1 MSTMYYLDAD
11 GVKPKR
17 PKKTALLIADQ
28 LVELIRLEDLQ
39 PGDRLPSESL
49 MLEQYQVSRGT
60 MREALR
66 YLEFQGVIML
76 KPGSGGGPIVQHPD
90 ADILVS
96 TLTLLL
102 QFQKTSFSEIIDARR
117 QMEPLVV
124 RLAASNRSDDD
135 MEALWR
141 NVTEAEDLTIGPDRF
156 HQLADEYHALVAQ
169 ASGNAIFR
177 NLMAALAGTLTGVN
191 QGIDY
196 PRKHRAASNQIHKD
210 IIEAIENQ
218 DADRAEELM
227 RVHLDAHSAFT
238 NKRFPRQINQTI
250 KWIS

>member
-1 MSTMYYLDAD
+1 MGRMYLLDAA

-28 LVELIRLEDLQ
+28 LVELIWQEDLQ
-39 PGDRLPSESL
+39 SGDRLPSESL

-60 MREALR
+60 LREALR

-90 ADILVS
+90 ASILVS

-102 QFQKTSFSEIIDARR
+102 QFQKTAFAEIVEARR
-117 QMEPLVV
+117 QMEPIVV
-124 RLAASNRSDDD
+124 RLAAQNRSDEDL
-135 MEALWR
+135 EALWR
-141 NVTEAEDLTIGPDRF
+141 NVAEAEDLTIGADRF
-156 HQLADEYHALVAQ
+156 HLLSDEYHALVGQ

-196 PRKHRAASNQIHKD
+196 PRKHRAASTQIHKD
-210 IIEAIENQ
+210 IVQAIENR
-218 DADRAEELM
+218 DPATAEHLM
-227 RVHLDAHSAFT
+227 RVHLDAHSDFT
-238 NKRFPRQINQTI
+238 NKRFPRQINQTV